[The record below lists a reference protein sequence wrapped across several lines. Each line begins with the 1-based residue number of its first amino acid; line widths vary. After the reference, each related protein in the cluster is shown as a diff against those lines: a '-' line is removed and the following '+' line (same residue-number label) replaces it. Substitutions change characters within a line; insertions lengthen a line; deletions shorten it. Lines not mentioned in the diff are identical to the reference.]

1 MNTPQHIGSL
11 AIGGVPGLGATV
23 RALRQRR
30 GLSQHALAA
39 AGRLHEDGVGTI
51 ERGAGKNPSLV
62 RVTRL
67 AGGLGV
73 SVSVLTAGFVWPPA
87 SVVPLAHAEMD
98 GTLDAPRS
106 APARLMSL
114 DLARAVA
121 MGTVLTAL
129 REGRRRSLGEVA
141 RDAGT
146 GRRYLAA
153 LEQGRVGNPGVATL
167 IRIARALRDDDQE
180 AHAPLD
186 ARLALIACVF
196 AAELSTGAA
205 IRLAMRSHKRLGR
218 EQLDL
223 HPEVQRA

>member
-1 MNTPQHIGSL
+1 MNVPLHVSGL

-30 GLSQHALAA
+30 GLSQEAVAR
-39 AGRLHEDGVGTI
+39 AGRLHEDSVGTI

-87 SVVPLAHAEMD
+87 SVVPLAHAEVD
-98 GTLDAPRS
+98 GTLDPPRS
-106 APARLMSL
+106 APARLTPL
-114 DLARAVA
+114 DPSRTVA
-121 MGTVLTAL
+121 MGAVLAAL
-129 REGRRRSLGEVA
+129 REGRRRSLSEVA

-153 LEQGRVGNPGVATL
+153 LERGRVGNPGVATL

-196 AAELSTGAA
+196 AAEVSTSTA
-205 IRLAMRSHKRLGR
+205 IRLATRSHEWLVR

-223 HPEVQRA
+223 RPEVQRA